1 VFRDLSRAIDYLSDL
16 LAYYSGAAF
25 LLLSLYI
32 TYDSIA
38 RYVGLPFTGITDE
51 ISSYV
56 LAVAGTWGMA
66 YGLKVGA
73 HVRIDLVIAHVGPWL
88 RRVLD
93 LWAGAVTMCFAA
105 VLAYYAW
112 GAAAEAL
119 ELGTRSITVLRAP
132 LAIPQALVAIGFT
145 LLAIQGASMLLRG
158 VATPVGGDLI

>member
-1 VFRDLSRAIDYLSDL
+1 VFQKLSHIIDDLADMM
-16 LAYYSGAAF
+16 AYWSGAAF

-32 TYDSIA
+32 TYDSLA
-38 RYVGLPFTGITDE
+38 RFFGFPFSGITDE

-88 RRVLD
+88 RRALD

-105 VLAYYAW
+105 ILSYYTW
-112 GAAAEAL
+112 GAAYEAF
-119 ELGTRSITVLRAP
+119 ELGTKSITILQAP
-132 LAIPQALVAIGFT
+132 LAIPQALVAVGFT
-145 LLAIQGASMLLRG
+145 LLTIQGASMLLRG
-158 VATPVGGDLI
+158 TVTPVGGDLV